1 MLQMNPITNKL
12 HITKR
17 EKEIL
22 TLVAYEYSTKE
33 IASKLYVSTNTV
45 ETHRKNLLR
54 KLNVKNV
61 AGMVR
66 AGFQYK
72 VLSL

>member
-1 MLQMNPITNKL
+1 MNPTNKKL